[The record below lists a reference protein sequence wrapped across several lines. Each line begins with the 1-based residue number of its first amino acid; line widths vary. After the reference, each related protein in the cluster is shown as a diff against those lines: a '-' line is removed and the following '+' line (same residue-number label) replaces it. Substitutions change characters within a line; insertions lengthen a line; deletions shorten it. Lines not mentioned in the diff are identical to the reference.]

1 MTLRKNI
8 IANYIGQFYN
18 IIIGIVM
25 VPFYLEYLGAEAYGL
40 VGFFALMQSWMAL
53 LDMGLSPTL
62 SREVA
67 KIKSNSN
74 DVEKLQFK
82 NMLHS
87 LEFVFIVISIVL
99 SVSIVFFSDWIAQ
112 SWLHVGNL
120 NVHSV
125 AYCISLMGVIV
136 GLRFLT
142 TLYNSG
148 IAGAEAQVWLNGANI
163 VLNTLRFVAVLAV
176 LHFIDKDIELFFEYQ
191 VMIGILTFFIFIFK
205 FYKLL
210 DIGKF
215 TIYFSYQNIKP
226 IIPFAMGIAYTGG
239 IWIFL
244 TQLDKLLLSNIL
256 SLEEYGYFAIVALV
270 ANAIIQL
277 MMPIG
282 QALQPRIVS
291 LLHQGKESEML
302 LLYRKA
308 TQFMAV
314 FIFSV
319 AGVIGVYSYEL
330 LYSWTGDIQAS
341 LWAKDILFWYVMG
354 NAILA
359 IGAFQYALQFAHGK
373 MKMHVQYN
381 TIVVIISVPLIYF
394 TAYSYGALG
403 VAMLWFGL
411 RIVSFF
417 IWVPIVHH
425 KFAKGIH
432 KDWMLQDVLPVFMS
446 SLLYLFLVGKLGFTF
461 DGSRLEIFM
470 TLIFIGLGMLVV
482 NSLVLSEV
490 RKMLINLVQ
499 RRIK

>member
-1 MTLRKNI
+1 MLKKNI

-18 IIIGIVM
+18 IIIGIAM
-25 VPFYLEYLGAEAYGL
+25 VPFYLQYLGAEAYGL

-53 LDMGLSPTL
+53 LDMGLSPML

-82 NMLHS
+82 NLLHS
-87 LEFVFIVISIVL
+87 LEFMFIIISIIL

-120 NVHSV
+120 NVQSV
-125 AYCISLMGVIV
+125 AYCISLMGVII
-136 GLRFLT
+136 GLRFIT

-148 IAGAEAQVWLNGANI
+148 ISGAEAQVWLNGVNI
-163 VLNTLRFVAVLAV
+163 TLNTLRFVGVLAV
-176 LHFIDKDIELFFEYQ
+176 LHFIDNDIELFFKYQ
-191 VMIGILTFFIFIFK
+191 VMIGVLTFFIFIFK

-256 SLEEYGYFAIVALV
+256 SLEEYGYFAIVAVV
-270 ANAIIQL
+270 ANAIMQL

-282 QALQPRIVS
+282 QALQPRMVS
-291 LLHQGKESEML
+291 LLHQGKEREML

-319 AGVIGVYSYEL
+319 AGVIGVYAYEL
-330 LYSWTGDIQAS
+330 LYSWTGNMQAS

-381 TIVVIISVPLIYF
+381 TIVLLISVPLIYF
-394 TAYSYGALG
+394 TAYSYGAFG
-403 VAMLWFGL
+403 VAILWFGL
-411 RIVSFF
+411 RVVSFF

-446 SLLYLFLVGKLGFTF
+446 SLLYLFLVSKLGFTF

-470 TLIFIGLGMLVV
+470 TLIFIGLGMLVI
-482 NSLVLSEV
+482 NSLVSIEG
-490 RKMLINLVQ
+490 RKMVMNLVQ

>member
-1 MTLRKNI
+1 
-8 IANYIGQFYN
+8 
-18 IIIGIVM
+18 M
-25 VPFYLEYLGAEAYGL
+25 VPFYLQYLGAEAYGL

-74 DVEKLQFK
+74 DIEKQLFK
-82 NMLHS
+82 NLLHS
-87 LEFVFIVISIVL
+87 LEFVFIIISIVL
-99 SVSIVFFSDWIAQ
+99 SVSIIFFSDWIAQ
-112 SWLHVGNL
+112 SWLHIGNL
-120 NVHSV
+120 DVQSV
-125 AYCISLMGVIV
+125 TYCISLMGVII
-136 GLRFLT
+136 GFRFIT

-163 VLNTLRFVAVLAV
+163 VLNTLRFVGVLIV
-176 LHFIDKDIELFFEYQ
+176 LHFIDNDIKLFFEYQ
-191 VMIGILTFFIFIFK
+191 VIIGILTFFIFIFK

-239 IWIFL
+239 IWVFL

-256 SLEEYGYFAIVALV
+256 SLKEYGYFAIIALV

-282 QALQPRIVS
+282 QALQPRMVS
-291 LLHQGKESEML
+291 LLYQDKEREML

-319 AGVIGVYSYEL
+319 AGVIAVYSYEL

-341 LWAKDILFWYVMG
+341 LWGKDILFWYVMG

-359 IGAFQYALQFAHGK
+359 IGTFQYALQFAHGK

-381 TIVVIISVPLIYF
+381 TIVALISVPLIYF
-394 TAYSYGALG
+394 TAYSYGAVG
-403 VAMLWFGL
+403 VAILWFGL
-411 RIVSFF
+411 RVVSFF
-417 IWVPIVHH
+417 VWVPIVHH

-432 KDWMLQDVLPVFMS
+432 KDWMIKDVLPVFMS
-446 SLLYLFLVGKLGFTF
+446 SLLYLFLVSKLGVTF

-482 NSLVLSEV
+482 NSLVSSEG
-490 RKMLINLVQ
+490 RQMLMNLVQ